1 MPIAARW
8 RRLAALPPPRGR
20 EALPGVY
27 ELADADKQTIY
38 IGQSA
43 RDVPNRI
50 RAHLEHNPC
59 IAGSLSYW
67 RYRFSRVP
75 QAEEAALLAAYRA
88 RHGDL
93 PPCNRAIPQPRNT
106 LRRYQE
112 RSRGRD

>member
-1 MPIAARW
+1 MPITARW
-8 RRLAALPPPRGR
+8 RRLTALPPPRGR

-27 ELADADKQTIY
+27 ELADTDKQTIY

-59 IAGSLSYW
+59 VAGRLAYW

-75 QAEEAALLAAYRA
+75 EAEEAALLAVYRA

-93 PPCNRAIPQPRNT
+93 PLCNRATPLLRNK

>member
-27 ELADADKQTIY
+27 ELADADKQLIY

-50 RAHLEHNPC
+50 RAHLEQNPC
-59 IAGSLSYW
+59 IAGSLCYW

-75 QAEEAALLAAYRA
+75 EAEEAALLAAYRA
-88 RHGDL
+88 KHGDVPL
-93 PPCNRAIPQPRNT
+93 CNRAIPLLRNAR
-106 LRRYQE
+106 RRYQE
-112 RSRGRD
+112 RSRSRD